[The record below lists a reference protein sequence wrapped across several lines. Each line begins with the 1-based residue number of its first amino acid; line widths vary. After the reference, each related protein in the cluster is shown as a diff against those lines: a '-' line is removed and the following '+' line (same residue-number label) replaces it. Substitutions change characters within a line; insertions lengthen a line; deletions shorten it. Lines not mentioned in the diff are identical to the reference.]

1 MERELLARLTAATQ
15 AIGLPDAVD
24 LRDQLATNRSGRQ
37 WRTRSIYDLNGMCW
51 HQELGWGSV
60 EAVAR
65 YHTGPESHL
74 VAGGVESISY
84 SLAIRR
90 NGQIVLCNDLD
101 KSTWSQGYRG
111 RKGDENAEFLAV
123 MYEGLFK
130 GSGVTTSSA
139 GEPNDLQMLAGL
151 LLWQQAKR
159 IWKWQGND
167 LFGHF
172 QFGKPACP
180 GQSLQSII
188 EAVRFN
194 SPKTPGFA

>member
-24 LRDQLATNRSGRQ
+24 LRDQLATNPGGRQ
-37 WRTRSIYDLNGMCW
+37 WRTRSIYDLKG
-51 HQELGWGSV
+51 
-60 EAVAR
+60 
-65 YHTGPESHL
+65 
-74 VAGGVESISY
+74 
-84 SLAIRR
+84 
-90 NGQIVLCNDLD
+90 
-101 KSTWSQGYRG
+101 
-111 RKGDENAEFLAV
+111 KGDENAEFLAV

-180 GQSLQSII
+180 GHSLQSII